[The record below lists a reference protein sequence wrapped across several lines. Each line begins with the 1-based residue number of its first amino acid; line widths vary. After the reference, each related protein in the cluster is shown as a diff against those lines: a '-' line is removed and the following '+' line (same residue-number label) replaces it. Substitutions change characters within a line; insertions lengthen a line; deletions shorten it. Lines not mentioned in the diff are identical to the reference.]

1 MKTKVNVKR
10 IISAFLTALLL
21 AVSLIGCEKDEK
33 ELTPMEKAK
42 ELFNVSEE
50 YSKMTLEVNTF
61 TGGVTLSSSYTL
73 TREGDGLKVNYS
85 VQVLST
91 FDITDNGI
99 ALPEGE
105 YVRTVSGIAS
115 VNGTQVS
122 HQSGEPCPYDL
133 SGMTFPSFTVNEN
146 TVQINTLEQG
156 SINIVVT
163 DPKTFFGTDGDI
175 GSNITVQ
182 GSYSEDR
189 LDRLSFS
196 ATISDRSSYT
206 VRMNF
211 TK

>member
-91 FDITDNGI
+91 FDVTDNGI
-99 ALPEGE
+99 ELPEGE
-105 YVRTVSGIAS
+105 FVRTVSGIAS

-122 HQSGEPCPYDL
+122 HQSGELCPYDL

-175 GSNITVQ
+175 GSNVTVQ

-196 ATISDRSSYT
+196 ATVSDGSSYT